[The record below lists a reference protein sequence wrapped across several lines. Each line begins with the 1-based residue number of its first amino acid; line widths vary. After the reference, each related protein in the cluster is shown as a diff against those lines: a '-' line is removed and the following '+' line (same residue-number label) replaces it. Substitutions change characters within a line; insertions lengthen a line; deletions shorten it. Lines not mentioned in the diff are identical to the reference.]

1 MKLNKISTLW
11 EFLPAKPKGY
21 NVEDTLGYMLWALL
35 YAASTVIIINNNLH
49 WLCNNYQIFT
59 VKIIKQLIMIWLC
72 TAPISYYFAINECY
86 NKYLSDT
93 EKK

>member
-21 NVEDTLGYMLWALL
+21 NVEDTLSYILWALL
-35 YAASTVIIINNNLH
+35 YVIGLVIIMNKNAS
-49 WLCNNYQIFT
+49 WFYNNYGIFT
-59 VKIIKQLIMIWLC
+59 IKVIKQLTILWLC

-86 NKYLSDT
+86 NRYLSDT
-93 EKK
+93 EK